1 MVSLLLTLNRFDLMF
16 LGVFIV
22 DFGKVIADL
31 IIGKR
36 NEICNEGVV

>member
-1 MVSLLLTLNRFDLMF
+1 MF

-22 DFGKVIADL
+22 DFGKVIAYL